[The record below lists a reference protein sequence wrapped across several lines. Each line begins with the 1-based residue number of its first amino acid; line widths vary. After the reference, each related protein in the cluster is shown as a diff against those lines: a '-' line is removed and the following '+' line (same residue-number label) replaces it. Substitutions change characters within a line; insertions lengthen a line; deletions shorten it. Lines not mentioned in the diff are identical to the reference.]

1 MAKTKL
7 KLQILTPLKKILDE
21 EVESVILRTTEGEMA
36 VLYDHEPL
44 VALLDYNTIKYTQDG
59 DSKVA
64 TTMGGF
70 AEITG
75 DRVVVL
81 TDASEFPEEIDPER
95 ARQAKE
101 RAEKRL
107 SDKNMDRIR
116 AEVALKKAI
125 TRLNLKNI

>member
-64 TTMGGF
+64 TTM
-70 AEITG
+70 
-75 DRVVVL
+75 
-81 TDASEFPEEIDPER
+81 
-95 ARQAKE
+95 
-101 RAEKRL
+101 
-107 SDKNMDRIR
+107 
-116 AEVALKKAI
+116 VALQ
-125 TRLNLKNI
+125 R

>member
-7 KLQILTPLKKILDE
+7 KLQILTPLKKVLDE
-21 EVESVILRTTEGEMA
+21 EVESVILRTAEGEKA
-36 VLYDHEPL
+36 ILYDHEPL
-44 VALLDYNTIKYTQDG
+44 VALLDYHTIKYTQEG
-59 DSKVA
+59 ASKVA
-64 TTMGGF
+64 TAMGGF

-81 TDASEFPEEIDPER
+81 TDASEFPEEIDPDR